1 MQSLQLDIFVPVL
14 VDQRHGMGL
23 EMFTIMVFAA
33 EEIGCDGMVDIQFLA
48 VTMLTVCVHPSP
60 SVQRVSVLLRAD
72 MPMRVRA
79 REPCS
84 QQSYTDQQ
92 GDNRGCLAQTVQHSE
107 QCSGCNRH
115 RH

>member
-1 MQSLQLDIFVPVL
+1 MQSLQLDILVPVL
-14 VDQRHGMGL
+14 VDQRHGMGI

-33 EEIGCDGMVDIQFLA
+33 GEISGDGMVDSQFVA
-48 VTMLTVCVHPSP
+48 VTMLTVCVQPSP
-60 SVQRVSVLLRAD
+60 SVQRVSVLLYAD

-92 GDNRGCLAQTVQHSE
+92 GDNRGCLAEAIQHSE